1 MNKKYSKHLLV
12 LFVVVLL
19 VLAFVLIGGG
29 GDKSFNLGDTSTTTD
44 SSGGKNP
51 GSSSKPTT
59 SSQTQNQ
66 SNSKPAE
73 PSLTMKSLDGQ
84 VFRLVSYNG
93 LAVPSESRYT
103 VSFAG
108 GEMNAKFCNTL
119 SGSFVLDSSVIKSSN
134 IVGTKMYCGVPSNLM
149 DIENSFVSVL
159 NFGANIT
166 KLNNGIMISGPK
178 GSIFVFSG
186 FTN

>member
-1 MNKKYSKHLLV
+1 MNKKYNKYFLA
-12 LFVVVLL
+12 LFAIVLL
-19 VLAFVLIGGG
+19 VLIFVLVGTKDSSKEDIINN
-29 GDKSFNLGDTSTTTD
+29 STDTS
-44 SSGGKNP
+44 SNKPS
-51 GSSSKPTT
+51 GSSSKPGSSSNPANSTT
-59 SSQTQNQ
+59 S
-66 SNSKPAE
+66 KPSV

-119 SGSFVLDSSVIKSSN
+119 SGSFVLDSGIIKSSN

-149 DIENSFVSVL
+149 DIENSFVSIL

-166 KLNNGIMISGPK
+166 KLDNGIMISGPK